1 MMLRPMKNSLEMH
14 GWLIHMYP
22 QINAYLHTMAF
33 LHTAHLWR
41 SFTAVIRRNTDP
53 QRSVDAHA
61 AHRDAQTW
69 KVGGGRGD
77 PCHCKT

>member
-1 MMLRPMKNSLEMH
+1 MR
-14 GWLIHMYP
+14 P

-61 AHRDAQTW
+61 AHRDAQTRR
-69 KVGGGRGD
+69 GEGFYEGGRN

>member
-1 MMLRPMKNSLEMH
+1 
-14 GWLIHMYP
+14 MYP
-22 QINAYLHTMAF
+22 QINAYLHTITF

-41 SFTAVIRRNTDP
+41 SFTAAIRRNTDP

-69 KVGGGRGD
+69 QGGGHTEGWGL
-77 PCHCKT
+77 CHCKT